1 MGPLHMLTGDP
12 LRTPTLVDFLDD
24 DYFGFTGAAN
34 CTSPC
39 VTAPGSWSHA
49 TFAWN
54 HGGYTPDIVRI
65 WAGLVGPGVQHRRND
80 ATWVDHTDLRPT
92 ILTLSGLSD
101 DYHHDGR
108 VITEILD
115 AKAVPQSLRAHK
127 ATLQR
132 LGAAYKQINAP
143 LGRFGL
149 DVIEINDAAVR
160 ATDEA
165 RYAQLAA
172 ALQQLGAD
180 RTTIAAGMRT
190 LLEQAAF
197 GDDSIN
203 EQEAKRLIA
212 QAEVLLARA
221 DALAAS
227 S

>member
-1 MGPLHMLTGDP
+1 
-12 LRTPTLVDFLDD
+12 
-24 DYFGFTGAAN
+24 
-34 CTSPC
+34 

-54 HGGYTPDIVRI
+54 HGGYTPDIVRV
-65 WAGLVGPGVQHRRND
+65 WAGVVGPGVQQRGDD

-92 ILTLSGLSD
+92 ILTLSGLRD
-101 DYHHDGR
+101 DYRHDGR

-115 AKAVPQSLRAHK
+115 AKAVPRSLRAHR
-127 ATLQR
+127 ATLER

-149 DVIEINDAAVR
+149 DVIKINDAAVR

-165 RYAQLAA
+165 RYAQLSG

-180 RTTIAAGMRT
+180 RNTIAHRMRT

-197 GDDSIN
+197 GNDSIN
-203 EQEAKRLIA
+203 EQEAKHLIA
-212 QAEVLLARA
+212 QAAALLARA
-221 DALAAS
+221 DALAAAS
-227 S
+227 

>member
-1 MGPLHMLTGDP
+1 
-12 LRTPTLVDFLDD
+12 
-24 DYFGFTGAAN
+24 
-34 CTSPC
+34 

-65 WAGLVGPGVQHRRND
+65 WAGLVGPGIQHRRDD
-80 ATWVDHTDLRPT
+80 AIWVDHTDLRPT

-101 DYHHDGR
+101 DYGHDGR

-115 AKAVPQSLRAHK
+115 AKAVPQSLRAHR
-127 ATLQR
+127 ATLTR

-160 ATDEA
+160 ASDEV

-180 RTTIAAGMRT
+180 RNRIAARMQT

-197 GDDSIN
+197 GDAPID

-212 QAEVLLARA
+212 EAEALLARA

>member
-1 MGPLHMLTGDP
+1 
-12 LRTPTLVDFLDD
+12 V
-24 DYFGFTGAAN
+24 
-34 CTSPC
+34 
-39 VTAPGSWSHA
+39 
-49 TFAWN
+49 
-54 HGGYTPDIVRI
+54 
-65 WAGLVGPGVQHRRND
+65 VGPGVQHRRDD

-92 ILTLSGLSD
+92 ILTLSGLND
-101 DYHHDGR
+101 DYRHDGR

-115 AKAVPQSLRAHK
+115 AKAVPQSLRAHRQ
-127 ATLQR
+127 TLKR

-149 DVIEINDAAVR
+149 DVIKINDAAVR

-165 RYAQLAA
+165 RYAQLTG

-180 RTTIAAGMRT
+180 RNTIAAHIRT

-197 GDDSIN
+197 GNVAIN

-212 QAEVLLARA
+212 EAEALLARA

>member
-24 DYFGFTGAAN
+24 DYFGFTGAAT

-101 DYHHDGR
+101 DYRHDGR

-115 AKAVPQSLRAHK
+115 AKAVPQSLRAHRQ
-127 ATLQR
+127 TLKR

-149 DVIEINDAAVR
+149 DVIKINDAAVR

-165 RYAQLAA
+165 RYARLAG
-172 ALQQLGAD
+172 ALQQLGD
-180 RTTIAAGMRT
+180 ERNTIAHRMGT

-197 GDDSIN
+197 GNSAIKQ
-203 EQEAKRLIA
+203 QEAKRLIA
-212 QAEVLLARA
+212 EAEALLTRA